1 MFLPPVIYPFIYAP
15 AKLYELGV
23 RVRAAFYESKLFETR
38 SLNTPVI
45 SVGNLTVGGA
55 GKTPCVAFLARF
67 LGDEGYEVAVL
78 SRGYKRES
86 RGRVEVSNGRE
97 ILCGPNESGDEPFL
111 LAGLCPGARVVV
123 DHDRY
128 AAGKWLEDRER
139 ISVFI
144 LDDGYQHMRLARDLN
159 LLLIDASEP
168 LDQAK
173 MLPFGRLREPIT
185 AMRRA
190 DAVIVTRSDQPFDRH
205 AFEHAIGRFAPADT
219 PIFYARHKMTELI
232 RLDGAGAV
240 SSADFARKRVA
251 AVSGVARPDR
261 FVADLERLGMEIAL
275 RRDFDDHHRY
285 TREELSE
292 IVGRAREAR
301 AEAIIT
307 TEKDAANLPAGF
319 ARPLALPIFAAPIEF
334 ACENEEALKDLA
346 LRTIHRRE
354 TGSGEWGV
362 GSGEGGAK
370 Q

>member
-1 MFLPPVIYPFIYAP
+1 MFLPPVTYPFIYAP

-23 RVRAAFYESKLFETR
+23 RARVALYENNFLETR
-38 SLNTPVI
+38 SLNAPVI

-67 LGDEGYEVAVL
+67 LCDKGYEVAVL

-111 LAGLCPGARVVV
+111 LASLCPGARVIV

-128 AAGKWLEDRER
+128 AAGKWLEDREP

-144 LDDGYQHMRLARDLN
+144 LDDGYQHLRLARDLN

-168 LDQAK
+168 LDRAK
-173 MLPFGRLREPIT
+173 MVPFGRLREPIT

-190 DAVIVTRSDQPFDRH
+190 DAVIVTRSDQPFDRQSL
-205 AFEHAIGRFAPADT
+205 ERVIERFARANT
-219 PIFYARHKMTELI
+219 PVFYARHKVTELI
-232 RLDGAGAV
+232 RLDGAGNANP
-240 SSADFARKRVA
+240 ADFTPAGFTPTGFTPAGFSRMRVA
-251 AVSGVARPDR
+251 AVSGIACPDR
-261 FVADLERLGMEIAL
+261 FVADLERLEMEIAL

-292 IVGRAREAR
+292 IVEHAREAR
-301 AEAIIT
+301 AEAVIM

-319 ARPLALPIFAAPIEF
+319 AASPAAPIFAARIEF
-334 ACENEEALKDLA
+334 ACENEEALKSLV
-346 LRTIHRRE
+346 RR
-354 TGSGEWGV
+354 V
-362 GSGEGGAK
+362 I
-370 Q
+370 QR